1 LKHPEIV
8 GGLPGS
14 GAWAY
19 LARGLLTSRP
29 EYPCAWEGFSGKLLM
44 VRRDNADLEDVA
56 DACGAL
62 APLFGQE
69 SLRPAVLGDDP
80 RQRLASLELLRCGA
94 PLALAL
100 PTALAAPAPIAAEFE
115 ALTVEFRVGDS
126 LPRSRA
132 VERLLRAGYR
142 KVDFVETPGEFAER
156 GAVLDFYGLEPMEA
170 VRVLFDEDEVASVRS
185 VDPLTQQTRE
195 LMGQARAVCA
205 AAPEQG
211 AALADWFGAGWTWL
225 IEAGLEAAAPV
236 GSVVIRAGAVSP
248 GMGGALDFG
257 ARPNGPYV
265 GDPARAWE
273 ELRSRSAEG
282 YRTVLFSLNRG
293 EDRRMQELLDE
304 RFDGRPPCQFL
315 VGPLR
320 HGFHHPGHRLAAFS
334 ASEIFARN
342 YRPSLRW
349 RHFTAANRGA
359 LRLRELK
366 RGDFIVHQDYGLA
379 RFRGLEPVSASG
391 HGVVD
396 CLALEFR
403 GSDKLFLPMYE
414 FAKVQKYSGAEGKR
428 PRLSSL
434 DTRNWEEVKR
444 AVREGVRELAEALLK
459 TQAERASQPG
469 FAFPPESAMERA
481 FAAEFPYEET
491 PDQAQAIA
499 DTLAD
504 MRAPH
509 PMDRVVVG
517 DVGFGKTEVA
527 MRAAFKCAAAFKQA
541 AILVPTTILAEQH
554 YRTFCARFADYPVR
568 VGLLTRFQGERE
580 MKRVRAGLA
589 AGTVDVAIGTARLL
603 QQDVKF
609 KDLGLTIIDEEHR
622 FGVRDKEKL
631 KLLRRSV
638 DCLALSATPIPRTL
652 NQALSGLRAISL
664 IQSAPV
670 GRQPIVTK
678 VGPYDESAVAAAI
691 AEELARGGQAYYVHN
706 RVRTL
711 EDCRGRLQ
719 KLLPRARFAIIHGRM
734 RGSEIESTM
743 WEFYHRKFDVLVAS
757 TIIESGLDI
766 PSVNTL
772 LVEDAQDFGLA
783 QLYQLRGRIGRE
795 RQRAVCCLFFP
806 AGTEELSALSD
817 EARKRLEALREF
829 GELGSGVKLAMR
841 DLEIRGCGELLGA
854 RQHGFIHAVGV
865 EMYADLLSA
874 ELDRRQG
881 RPEAPSESAVTL
893 DLKVD
898 AFIPGS
904 YLPGEMERLDYYKRI
919 LRADAA
925 GAQKLRREL
934 EDLCGPLPEPVRLL
948 FRVLEVRALA
958 QRARALCVTQK
969 ERALEVL
976 FRPDAQI
983 SPATMSGWLKT
994 YAGRLRFARRPE
1006 GEGVVVELQDE
1017 EPLAWL
1023 EAFLADLVGTNTEKM
1038 IR

>member
-1 LKHPEIV
+1 
-8 GGLPGS
+8 
-14 GAWAY
+14 
-19 LARGLLTSRP
+19 
-29 EYPCAWEGFSGKLLM
+29 M
-44 VRRDNADLEDVA
+44 VRHESADLEDVA
-56 DACGAL
+56 DAVTAL
-62 APLFGQE
+62 APLFKDLP
-69 SLRPAVLGDDP
+69 LRPAFFGDDH
-80 RQRLASLELLRCGA
+80 RQRLSSLELLHTGA
-94 PLALAL
+94 FLALAT
-100 PTALAAPAPIAAEFE
+100 PEALRAPAPSPAELSGL
-115 ALTVEFRVGDS
+115 AVEFRVGVR
-126 LPRSRA
+126 LPRSQA

-185 VDPLTQQTRE
+185 VDPVTQETRE
-195 LMGQARAVCA
+195 LMSQARAVCA

-211 AALADWFGAGWTWL
+211 AALADWFGPGWTWV
-225 IEAGLEAAAPV
+225 IEAGLDPVSAPAGAAV
-236 GSVVIRAGAVSP
+236 FRAGP
-248 GMGGALDFG
+248 EGTGLDLG

-273 ELRSRSAEG
+273 ELKRRVAAG
-282 YRTVLFSLNRG
+282 YRTALFSLNRG

-304 RFDGRPPCQFL
+304 EFEGRPPCQFL

-320 HGFHHPGHRLAAFS
+320 YGFHHPGHRLAAFS
-334 ASEIFARN
+334 TSEIFARN

-379 RFRGLEPVSASG
+379 RFAGLEPVSSSG
-391 HGVVD
+391 HGTVD

-414 FAKVQKYSGAEGKR
+414 FGKVQKYSGAEGKR

-459 TQAERASQPG
+459 TQAERAAKPG
-469 FAFPPESAMERA
+469 FAFPPESVMERA
-481 FAAEFPYEET
+481 FASEFPYEET
-491 PDQAQAIA
+491 PDQSQAIA
-499 DTLAD
+499 DTLVD
-504 MRAPH
+504 MCTPH

-527 MRAAFKCAAAFKQA
+527 MRAAFKCAAAFKQT

-568 VGLLTRFQGERE
+568 VGLMTRFQGERE
-580 MKRVRAGLA
+580 MKKVREGLA
-589 AGTVDVAIGTARLL
+589 AGTVDVVIGTARLL
-603 QQDVKF
+603 QKDIRF

-622 FGVRDKEKL
+622 FGVRDKERL

-652 NQALSGLRAISL
+652 NQTLSGLRAISL
-664 IQSAPV
+664 IQSPPV

-678 VGPYDESAVAAAI
+678 VGPYDEGAVAAAI
-691 AEELARGGQAYYVHN
+691 SEELSRGGQAYYVHN

-711 EDCRGRLQ
+711 EACRSRLQ
-719 KLLPRARFAIIHGRM
+719 KLLPQARFAMIHGRM
-734 RGSEIESTM
+734 RGAEIESTM
-743 WEFYHRKFDVLVAS
+743 WDFYHRKFDVLVAS

-795 RQRAVCCLFFP
+795 RQRATCYLFFP
-806 AGTEELSALSD
+806 SATEEFSALTD

-865 EMYADLLSA
+865 EMYADLLDA

-881 RPEAPSESAVTL
+881 RPEALSESEVTI
-893 DLKVD
+893 DLNLD
-898 AFIPGS
+898 AFIPES

-919 LRADAA
+919 LKADAA
-925 GAQKLRREL
+925 GALQLRREL
-934 EDLCGPLPEPVRLL
+934 EDLCGPLPAPVRRL

-958 QRARALCVTQK
+958 QRARVHSVTQK

-976 FRPDAQI
+976 FRPDAPI
-983 SPATMSGWLKT
+983 DPAMTQAWLKT
-994 YAGRLRFARRPE
+994 YSGRLRFARRPD
-1006 GEGVVVELQDE
+1006 GEGVVVDLQDE
-1017 EPLAWL
+1017 EPLTWL
-1023 EAFLADLVGTNTEKM
+1023 EVFLAALVGTNTGKM
-1038 IR
+1038 VR

>member
-1 LKHPEIV
+1 MTGFIS
-8 GGLPGS
+8 GLCNP

-19 LARGLLTSRP
+19 LARCLLTP
-29 EYPCAWEGFSGKLLM
+29 EAGSPFRWEGFPGRLLLL
-44 VRRDNADLEDVA
+44 RREHSELEDVA
-56 DACGAL
+56 DAATAL
-62 APLFGQE
+62 APLFKDAP
-69 SLRPAVLGDDP
+69 LRAAFFGDDL
-80 RQRLASLELLRCGA
+80 RLRLSSLELLRAGA
-94 PLALAL
+94 PLALAT
-100 PTALAAPAPIAAEFE
+100 PEALRAPAPSAAELSSL
-115 ALTVEFRVGDS
+115 AVEFRVGS
-126 LPRSRA
+126 RLPRSRA
-132 VERLLRAGYR
+132 VEGLLRAGYR

-195 LMGQARAVCA
+195 LMSQARAVCA
-205 AAPEQG
+205 AALEPG
-211 AALADWFGAGWTWL
+211 AALADWFGPGWTWL
-225 IEAGLEAAAPV
+225 LEEGLEAVPAPAGATV
-236 GSVVIRAGAVSP
+236 LRAGPA
-248 GMGGALDFG
+248 GAGLDLG
-257 ARPNGPYV
+257 ARPNGPYL

-273 ELRSRSAEG
+273 ELRRRAAEG

-293 EDRRMQELLDE
+293 EDRRMQELLE
-304 RFDGRPPCQFL
+304 EEFEGQPPCQFL
-315 VGPLR
+315 IGPLR

-366 RGDFIVHQDYGLA
+366 KGDFIVHQDYGLA
-379 RFRGLEPVSASG
+379 RFRGLEPVSAPG
-391 HGVVD
+391 HGTVD

-414 FAKVQKYSGAEGKR
+414 FGKVQKYSGAEGKR

-459 TQAERASQPG
+459 TQAERAAQLG

-504 MRAPH
+504 MCAPH

-527 MRAAFKCAAAFKQA
+527 MRAAFKCAAAFKQT

-554 YRTFCARFADYPVR
+554 YRTFCARYADYPVR
-568 VGLLTRFQGERE
+568 LGLMTRFQGERE
-580 MKRVRAGLA
+580 MAKVRAGLA
-589 AGTVDVAIGTARLL
+589 AGTVDVVIGTARLL
-603 QQDVKF
+603 QKDVKF
-609 KDLGLTIIDEEHR
+609 KDLGLTVIDEEHR

-652 NQALSGLRAISL
+652 NQTLSGLRAISL
-664 IQSAPV
+664 IQSPPV

-678 VGPYDESAVAAAI
+678 VGPYDEGAVAAAI

-711 EDCRGRLQ
+711 EDCQRRLQ
-719 KLLPRARFAIIHGRM
+719 KLVPGARFAMIHGRM
-734 RGSEIESTM
+734 RGSEIESVM
-743 WEFYHRKFDVLVAS
+743 WEFFNRKFDVLVAS

-795 RQRAVCCLFFP
+795 RQRATCYLFFP
-806 AGTEELSALSD
+806 AGTEELSALTE

-874 ELDRRQG
+874 ELDCRQG
-881 RPEAPSESAVTL
+881 RPAAPSESPVAL
-893 DLKVD
+893 DLNVD
-898 AFIPGS
+898 AFIPES

-919 LRADAA
+919 LKADAA
-925 GAQKLRREL
+925 GAEALRRGL
-934 EDLCGPLPEPVRLL
+934 EDLCGPLPGPVRLL
-948 FRVLEVRALA
+948 FRVLEVRSLA
-958 QRARALCVTQK
+958 QRARVSRVTQK
-969 ERALEVL
+969 GGALEVL

-983 SPATMSGWLKT
+983 SPATTQAWLKT
-994 YAGRLRFARRPE
+994 YAGRLGFARRPD
-1006 GEGVVVELQDE
+1006 GEGVVVELRGE

-1023 EAFLADLVGTNTEKM
+1023 EVFLAGLGHHAL
-1038 IR
+1038 

>member
-1 LKHPEIV
+1 MNSFSM
-8 GGLPGS
+8 PGS

-19 LARGLLTSRP
+19 LARCLLTPRL
-29 EYPCAWEGFSGKLLM
+29 EYPCAWIGFAGKLLLI
-44 VRRDNADLEDVA
+44 RRENADLEDVA
-56 DACGAL
+56 DAASAL
-62 APLFGQE
+62 APLFNDAP
-69 SLRPAVLGDDP
+69 LRPALFGDDP
-80 RQRLASLELLRCGA
+80 RQRLSALELLRSGA
-94 PLALAL
+94 RLALAT
-100 PTALAAPAPIAAEFE
+100 PEALSAPAPTAGE
-115 ALTVEFRVGDS
+115 LSGLGVEFRVGERMS
-126 LPRSRA
+126 RGRA
-132 VERLLRAGYR
+132 VEGLLRAGYR

-156 GAVLDFYGLEPMEA
+156 GAVLDFYGLEPLEA
-170 VRVLFDEDEVASVRS
+170 VRVLFDEDEVSSVRS
-185 VDPLTQQTRE
+185 VDPVTQQTRE
-195 LMGQARAVCA
+195 LLRRARAVCA

-211 AALADWFGAGWTWL
+211 APLAGWFAEGWSRVA
-225 IEAGLEAAAPV
+225 EDGLDAL
-236 GSVVIRAGAVSP
+236 SAGAVA
-248 GMGGALDFG
+248 ALELG
-257 ARPNGPYV
+257 ARPNGPCL

-273 ELRSRSAEG
+273 ELASRAAEG

-293 EDRRMQELLDE
+293 EDRRMQELLDD
-304 RFDGRPPCQFL
+304 RFAGAPPCQFL

-320 HGFHHPGHRLAAFS
+320 HGFHHPGHRLAVFS
-334 ASEIFARN
+334 ASEIFSRN

-359 LRLRELK
+359 LRLGELK
-366 RGDFIVHQDYGLA
+366 RGD
-379 RFRGLEPVSASG
+379 LEPVSAPG
-391 HGVVD
+391 HGTVD

-403 GSDKLFLPMYE
+403 GSDRLFLPMYE
-414 FAKVQKYSGAEGKR
+414 FGRVQKYSGAEGKR

-444 AVREGVRELAEALLK
+444 AVREGVRELAEALLR
-459 TQAERASQPG
+459 TQAERAAKPG

-491 PDQAQAIA
+491 PDQAAAIA

-504 MRAPH
+504 MCAPH

-541 AILVPTTILAEQH
+541 VLLVPTTILAEQH
-554 YRTFCARFADYPVR
+554 YRTFSARFADYPVR
-568 VGLLTRFQGERE
+568 LGLLTRFQPKAE
-580 MKRVRAGLA
+580 VRKVLAGLA

-603 QQDVKF
+603 QKDVRL

-622 FGVRDKEKL
+622 FGVADKEKL
-631 KLLRRSV
+631 KLLRRTV

-678 VGPYDESAVAAAI
+678 VGPYDEGAVAAAVS
-691 AEELARGGQAYYVHN
+691 EELSRGGQVYYVHN
-706 RVRTL
+706 RVRSL
-711 EDCRGRLQ
+711 DECRGRLQ
-719 KLLPRARFAIIHGRM
+719 KLLPRARFVMIHGRM
-734 RGSEIESTM
+734 RASEIEAAM
-743 WEFYHRKFDVLVAS
+743 WEFYQRNADVLVAS

-795 RQRAVCCLFFP
+795 RQRAVCYLFFP
-806 AGTEELSALSD
+806 AEAEELSALTD
-817 EARKRLEALREF
+817 EARKRLQALREF

-865 EMYADLLSA
+865 EMYADLLDA
-874 ELDRRQG
+874 ELGRRRG
-881 RPEAPSESAVTL
+881 RPEAPSEAPVAL
-893 DLKVD
+893 DLNLD
-898 AFIPGS
+898 AFIPES

-919 LRADAA
+919 LKAGSEEAA
-925 GAQKLRREL
+925 ALRREL
-934 EDLCGPLPEPVRLL
+934 EDLCGPLPGPARLL

-958 QRARALCVTQK
+958 ARARVRSVTQK
-969 ERALEVL
+969 ESSLEVL
-976 FRPDAQI
+976 FRPDAPI
-983 SPATMSGWLKT
+983 GPATTQSWLKT
-994 YAGRLRFARRPE
+994 YSGRLRFAPRPD
-1006 GEGVVVELQDE
+1006 GDGLVVDLRGE
-1017 EPLAWL
+1017 EPLPWL
-1023 EAFLADLVGTNTEKM
+1023 EAFLAALVGTNTAKM

>member
-1 LKHPEIV
+1 
-8 GGLPGS
+8 
-14 GAWAY
+14 
-19 LARGLLTSRP
+19 LL
-29 EYPCAWEGFSGKLLM
+29 L
-44 VRRDNADLEDVA
+44 VRRENADLEDIA
-56 DACGAL
+56 DAVAAL
-62 APLFGQE
+62 ASLFQDTL
-69 SLRPAVLGDDP
+69 LRPAFFGDDS
-80 RQRLASLELLRCGA
+80 RLRLSSLELLRAGA
-94 PLALAL
+94 PLALAT
-100 PTALAAPAPIAAEFE
+100 PEALRAPAPSPAELSGL
-115 ALTVEFRVGDS
+115 AVEFRVGS
-126 LPRSRA
+126 RMPRSRA
-132 VERLLRAGYR
+132 VEGLLRAGYR

-170 VRVLFDEDEVASVRS
+170 VRVLFDEDEVSSVRA
-185 VDPLTQQTRE
+185 VDHLTQQTRE
-195 LMGQARAVCA
+195 LMSQARAVCA

-211 AALADWFGAGWTWL
+211 AVLADWFGPGWTWV
-225 IEAGLEAAAPV
+225 IEEGPEDVSAPG
-236 GSVVIRAGAVSP
+236 GSTVVRASP
-248 GMGGALDFG
+248 GGEGVLDLG
-257 ARPNGPYV
+257 TRPNGPYV
-265 GDPARAWE
+265 GEPARAWQ
-273 ELRSRSAEG
+273 ELKSRAAEG
-282 YRTVLFSLNRG
+282 YRTALFCLNRG

-304 RFDGRPPCQFL
+304 EFDGRPPCQFL

-320 HGFHHPGHRLAAFS
+320 HGFHHSGHRLAAFS

-379 RFRGLEPVSASG
+379 RFQGLEPVSAPG
-391 HGVVD
+391 HGTVD

-403 GSDKLFLPMYE
+403 GSDKLFLPMHE
-414 FAKVQKYSGAEGKR
+414 FGKVQKYSGAEGKR

-459 TQAERASQPG
+459 TQAERAAKPG

-481 FAAEFPYEET
+481 LAAEFPYEET

-504 MRAPH
+504 MCAPH

-527 MRAAFKCAAAFKQA
+527 MRAAFKCAAAFKQTA
-541 AILVPTTILAEQH
+541 LLVPTTILAEQH

-568 VGLLTRFQGERE
+568 LGLMTRFQGERE
-580 MKRVRAGLA
+580 MKKVREGLA
-589 AGTVDVAIGTARLL
+589 AGTVDVVIGTARLL
-603 QQDVKF
+603 QRDVKF

-622 FGVRDKEKL
+622 FGVRDKEKF

-652 NQALSGLRAISL
+652 NQTLSGLRAISL
-664 IQSAPV
+664 IQSPPV

-678 VGPYDESAVAAAI
+678 VGPYDEGAVAAAI
-691 AEELARGGQAYYVHN
+691 SEELARGGQAYYVHN

-711 EDCRGRLQ
+711 EDCRLRLQ
-719 KLLPRARFAIIHGRM
+719 KLLPQARFAMIHGRM
-734 RGSEIESTM
+734 RGTEIESVM
-743 WEFYHRKFDVLVAS
+743 WEFFNRKFDVLVAS

-772 LVEDAQDFGLA
+772 LVEDAQNFGLA

-795 RQRAVCCLFFP
+795 RQKATCYLFFP
-806 AGTEELSALSD
+806 ARAEELSALSE

-865 EMYADLLSA
+865 EMYADLLGA

-881 RPEAPSESAVTL
+881 RPAAPAEPEAAL
-893 DLKVD
+893 DINVD
-898 AFIPGS
+898 AFIPES

-919 LRADAA
+919 LKADAA
-925 GAQKLRREL
+925 GAAVLRREL
-934 EDLCGPLPEPVRLL
+934 EDLCGPLPEPVRRL

-958 QRARALCVTQK
+958 QRARVRSVTQK
-969 ERALEVL
+969 ERTLEIL
-976 FRPDAQI
+976 FRADAQI
-983 SPATMSGWLKT
+983 SPETMQAWLKD
-994 YAGRLRFARRPE
+994 YAGRLRFTRRQD
-1006 GEGVVVELQDE
+1006 GEGVVVELRDE

-1023 EAFLADLVGTNTEKM
+1023 DVFLAAL
-1038 IR
+1038 